1 MDVGSLKIVIDA
13 DVGGLRSGLREA
25 DQGLDSA
32 ARKAKGLGDS
42 TEAGLQKSTE
52 GWKLLGTTMLGIG
65 TAGIMVAADFESSMK
80 EISARTGLVGDDLE
94 DVRAF
99 ALQMGA
105 DTSFSAQ
112 QASDAFLQLLTSGSS
127 VQESM
132 ETLPHVMNLA
142 AASGMDLGYTADIL
156 TDTLAQF
163 GLEVGDAAA
172 VADIFA
178 KAAGASSAEAG
189 DIAAGL
195 ANVGPVANMFGM
207 TVDEAAAALATLSE
221 NGIKGAEAGT
231 ALKSVLLNLSRP
243 TKKVEGA
250 LERLGVELYDSNGDF
265 RDFDSIIDDIGLGLD
280 GLPMQ
285 EQIELSTILG
295 GSYGVVGLNALR
307 ASGGIDEMLAAM
319 EASAGASE
327 VAEARLGGFHG
338 AVERLGGAL
347 ETLAITTLT
356 PLMESV
362 ITPAINI
369 TVETIDTWSNDIPA
383 QAAELGGHIGD
394 MIVEGMK
401 SGDWAS
407 TFVGNLIND
416 IGEALAGTNVEA
428 EVPIEPIA
436 LIPTAAG
443 EAMIADYNADVNAL
457 LERGLPVS
465 YAVQMMMEVQQGFTV
480 LPQPEIDV
488 TWDTPETGAELAAMM
503 ALSNPVTVMTSTEI
517 DPVNATDPAGFN
529 LKIGGYMDGIV
540 NGHVFGIDTDVAAT
554 PTLSNPIDVI
564 TKLAADIQALN
575 LDTTD
580 TSNISVMAGL
590 ANGADVE
597 AGIEGSLQAR
607 NYDTSVSATVHVQVK
622 TMYEDFMS
630 GVDVF
635 TSPSGDLSIPS
646 GQNYNGTPDND
657 GDPLTPMKT
666 GGKVPYDNFAA
677 LLHKGE
683 VVVPADYV
691 DGMGRG
697 GPTII
702 IEGGIFL
709 NSKQEMYEIIR
720 EAAAEAG
727 L

>member
-1 MDVGSLKIVIDA
+1 MDVGSLKVVIKA
-13 DVGGLRSGLREA
+13 DVGDLRAGLREA
-25 DQGLDSA
+25 DQGLQNT
-32 ARKAKGLGDS
+32 ARKAKGLGDA
-42 TEAGLQKSTE
+42 TEGGLQKSTA
-52 GWKLLGTTMLGIG
+52 GWQLLGTTMLGIG

-80 EISARTGLVGDDLE
+80 EISARTGLVGDDLTS
-94 DVRAF
+94 VRDF

-127 VQESM
+127 VEESM
-132 ETLPHVMNLA
+132 ATLPHVMNLA

-189 DIAAGL
+189 DIADGL
-195 ANVGPVANMFGM
+195 SNVGPVANMFGL
-207 TVDEAAAALATLSE
+207 TVEEAAAALAVLSE

-231 ALKSVLLNLSRP
+231 SLKSVLLNLARP
-243 TKKVEGA
+243 TDKVKGA
-250 LERLGVELYDSNGDF
+250 LKKLGVELYDSNGDF
-265 RDFDSIIDDIGLGLD
+265 RDFDSIIDDIGSGLD
-280 GLPMQ
+280 ELPMD
-285 EQIELSTILG
+285 EQIALSTILG

-347 ETLAITTLT
+347 ETLGIQTLT

-362 ITPAINI
+362 ITPAINV
-369 TVETIDTWSNDIPA
+369 TVDTIDTWSNDIPA
-383 QAAELGGHIGD
+383 QAAELGSLIGAK
-394 MIVEGMK
+394 IIEGMEQ
-401 SGDWAS
+401 GDWGA

-416 IGEALAGTNVEA
+416 IGDALAGTNVPV

-436 LIPTAAG
+436 LIPTEAG
-443 EAMIADYNADVNAL
+443 QQMINDYNTEVNAL

-480 LPQPEIDV
+480 LPQPVIDE

-503 ALSNPVTVMTSTEI
+503 SLSNPMTVITDTTI
-517 DPVNATDPAGFN
+517 DPANATDPAGFN

-540 NGHVFGIDTDVAAT
+540 NGHVFGIDADVAAT

-564 TKLAADIQALN
+564 TKIATDIQALD

-580 TSNISVMAGL
+580 TSAISITAGL
-590 ANGADVE
+590 ANGPAVVSAVTGD
-597 AGIEGSLQAR
+597 LQSQ
-607 NYDTSVSATVHVQVK
+607 NYDTTAYAKMVLNVEVTRVLTMLDAVTGHEEGMNFPSAGGGAD
-622 TMYEDFMS
+622 M
-630 GVDVF
+630 
-635 TSPSGDLSIPS
+635 
-646 GQNYNGTPDND
+646 DND
-657 GDPLTPMKT
+657 PATPMAT
-666 GGKVPYDNFAA
+666 GGKVPYDGGVTVIIQGDVIGTPRQEFIESIVTGLA
-677 LLHKGE
+677 E
-683 VVVPADYV
+683 
-691 DGMGRG
+691 RG
-697 GPTII
+697 IG
-702 IEGGIFL
+702 
-709 NSKQEMYEIIR
+709 
-720 EAAAEAG
+720 
-727 L
+727 

>member
-1 MDVGSLKIVIDA
+1 MDVGSLKVVIKA
-13 DVGGLRSGLREA
+13 DVGDLRAGLREA
-25 DQGLDSA
+25 DQGLQNT
-32 ARKAKGLGDS
+32 ARKAKGLGDA
-42 TEAGLQKSTE
+42 TEGGLQKSTA
-52 GWKLLGTTMLGIG
+52 GWQLLGTTMLGIG

-80 EISARTGLVGDDLE
+80 EISARTGLVGDDLTS
-94 DVRAF
+94 VRDF

-127 VQESM
+127 VEESM
-132 ETLPHVMNLA
+132 ATLPHVMNLA

-189 DIAAGL
+189 DIADGL
-195 ANVGPVANMFGM
+195 SNVGPVANMFGL
-207 TVDEAAAALATLSE
+207 TVEEAAAALAVLSE

-231 ALKSVLLNLSRP
+231 SLKSVLLNLARP
-243 TKKVEGA
+243 TDKVKGA
-250 LERLGVELYDSNGDF
+250 LKKLGVELYDSNGDF
-265 RDFDSIIDDIGLGLD
+265 RDFDSIIDDIGSGLD
-280 GLPMQ
+280 ELPMD
-285 EQIELSTILG
+285 EQIALSTILG

-347 ETLAITTLT
+347 ETLGIQTLT

-362 ITPAINI
+362 ITPAINV
-369 TVETIDTWSNDIPA
+369 TVDTIDTWSNDIPA
-383 QAAELGGHIGD
+383 QAAELGSLIGAK
-394 MIVEGMK
+394 IIEGMEQ
-401 SGDWAS
+401 GDWGA

-416 IGEALAGTNVEA
+416 IGDALAGTNVPV

-436 LIPTAAG
+436 LIPTEAG
-443 EAMIADYNADVNAL
+443 QQMINDYNTEVNAL

-480 LPQPEIDV
+480 LPQPVIDE

-503 ALSNPVTVMTSTEI
+503 SLSNPMTVITDTTI
-517 DPVNATDPAGFN
+517 DPANATDPAGFN

-540 NGHVFGIDTDVAAT
+540 NGHVFGIDADVAAT

-564 TKLAADIQALN
+564 TKIATDIQALD

-580 TSNISVMAGL
+580 TSAISITAGL
-590 ANGADVE
+590 ANGPAVVSAVTGD
-597 AGIEGSLQAR
+597 LQSQ
-607 NYDTSVSATVHVQVK
+607 NYDTTAYAKMVLNVEVTRVLTMLDAVTGHEEGMNFPSAGGGAD
-622 TMYEDFMS
+622 M
-630 GVDVF
+630 
-635 TSPSGDLSIPS
+635 
-646 GQNYNGTPDND
+646 DND
-657 GDPLTPMKT
+657 PATPMAT

-683 VVVPADYV
+683 VVVPADYA

-697 GPTII
+697 NVVVNLNGGNFLGSRQEV
-702 IEGGIFL
+702 IEWV
-709 NSKQEMYEIIR
+709 R
-720 EAAAEAG
+720 EGMAEAG

>member
-1 MDVGSLKIVIDA
+1 MDVGSLKVVIKA
-13 DVGGLRSGLREA
+13 DVGDLRAGLREA
-25 DQGLDSA
+25 DQGLQNT
-32 ARKAKGLGDS
+32 ARKAKGLGDA
-42 TEAGLQKSTE
+42 TEGGLQKSTA
-52 GWKLLGTTMLGIG
+52 GWQLLGTTMLGIG

-80 EISARTGLVGDDLE
+80 EISARTGLVGDDLTS
-94 DVRAF
+94 VRDF

-127 VQESM
+127 VEESM
-132 ETLPHVMNLA
+132 ATLPHVMNLA

-189 DIAAGL
+189 DIADGL
-195 ANVGPVANMFGM
+195 SNVGPVANMFGL
-207 TVDEAAAALATLSE
+207 TVEEAAAALAVLSE

-231 ALKSVLLNLSRP
+231 SLKSVLLNLARP
-243 TKKVEGA
+243 TDKVKGA
-250 LERLGVELYDSNGDF
+250 LKKLGVELYDSNGDF
-265 RDFDSIIDDIGLGLD
+265 RDFDSIIDDIGSGLD
-280 GLPMQ
+280 ELPMD
-285 EQIELSTILG
+285 EQIALSTILG

-347 ETLAITTLT
+347 ETLGIQTLT

-362 ITPAINI
+362 ITPAINV
-369 TVETIDTWSNDIPA
+369 TVDTIDTWSNDIPA
-383 QAAELGGHIGD
+383 QAAELGSLIGAK
-394 MIVEGMK
+394 IIEGMEN
-401 SGDWAS
+401 GDWGA
-407 TFVGNLIND
+407 TFIANLIND
-416 IGEALAGTNVEA
+416 IGDALAGTNVPV

-436 LIPTAAG
+436 LIPTEAG
-443 EAMIADYNADVNAL
+443 QQMINDYNTEVNAL

-480 LPQPEIDV
+480 LPQPVIDE

-503 ALSNPVTVMTSTEI
+503 SLSNPMTVITDTTI
-517 DPVNATDPAGFN
+517 DPANATDPAGFN

-540 NGHVFGIDTDVAAT
+540 NGHVFGIDADVAAT

-564 TKLAADIQALN
+564 TKIATDIQALD

-580 TSNISVMAGL
+580 TSAISITAGL
-590 ANGADVE
+590 ANGPAVVSAVTGD
-597 AGIEGSLQAR
+597 LQSQ
-607 NYDTSVSATVHVQVK
+607 NYDTTAYAKMVLNVEVTRVLTMLDAVTGHEEGMNFPSAGGGAD
-622 TMYEDFMS
+622 M
-630 GVDVF
+630 
-635 TSPSGDLSIPS
+635 
-646 GQNYNGTPDND
+646 DND
-657 GDPLTPMKT
+657 PATPMAT

-683 VVVPADYV
+683 VVVPADYA

-697 GPTII
+697 GNVVVNLNGGNFLGSRQEV
-702 IEGGIFL
+702 IEWV
-709 NSKQEMYEIIR
+709 R
-720 EAAAEAG
+720 EGMVEAG